1 MLIFTNFEQPLQ
13 VDGNILFICCSTK
26 KQFSDLT
33 ISGKAIILEPYL
45 RCDSKFQKYKGL
57 HRFASRSYLALAK
70 SPFALLSFCLSIFK
84 C

>member
-13 VDGNILFICCSTK
+13 DCGNILFICCSTK
-26 KQFSDLT
+26 KQFSNLT
-33 ISGKAIILEPYL
+33 MSGNVIILESYL
-45 RCDSKFQKYKGL
+45 RCNSKFQKYKVL

-70 SPFALLSFCLSIFK
+70 GPFALLSFCLTIFK